1 MDVFWLEGQCT
12 DCSST
17 AQSNIL
23 TIRKKRKTLATKWKN
38 RRNSAIGLC
47 RLGDNLSETSFMIHT
62 RPHGSLQELNG
73 LFQHLIWCSSM
84 AIFPLHKPQVEHIQ
98 SISITSE
105 WRVLPLRCHVLFSS
119 PPLGLQ
125 TIRYKEVILL
135 GAMGGSEISNL
146 PFCFYLMNLY
156 YVTTAPV
163 CSMFAFCIVWPQCSS
178 AQVSSRCF
186 FTHFALQLLCLIPFK
201 CSSWSTEQISFE
213 TLDLLR
219 KEAVWPR

>member
-47 RLGDNLSETSFMIHT
+47 RLGYNLSETSFMIHT
-62 RPHGSLQELNG
+62 RPHGSLQELNS

-84 AIFPLHKPQVEHIQ
+84 ATFPLHKPQVEHIQ

-119 PPLGLQ
+119 PPLELQ
-125 TIRYKEVILL
+125 TIRYKEAILL
-135 GAMGGSEISNL
+135 GAMGAKFPIFHSVLIWWICTML
-146 PFCFYLMNLY
+146 QRHLF
-156 YVTTAPV
+156 VV
-163 CSMFAFCIVWPQCSS
+163 CLHFVLFDHRCSS

-186 FTHFALQLLCLIPFK
+186 FIHTFCASTAVLHSFQMQLLEH
-201 CSSWSTEQISFE
+201 WT
-213 TLDLLR
+213 D
-219 KEAVWPR
+219 